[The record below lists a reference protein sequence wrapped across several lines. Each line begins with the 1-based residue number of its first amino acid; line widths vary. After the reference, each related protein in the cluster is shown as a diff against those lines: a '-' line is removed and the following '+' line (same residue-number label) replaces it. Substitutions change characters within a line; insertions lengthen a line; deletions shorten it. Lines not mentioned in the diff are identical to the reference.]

1 MRSQQIVTPL
11 VLPCS
16 RAWRTRLPWLFVV
29 VLGLIL
35 VRRLLPAATRDHRKH
50 ASVNRV
56 FRSRNAFCGG
66 VHFESAYIDE
76 HRAEFND
83 KGLNSPLS
91 FDIRR
96 SYYILGR
103 LLGFALIALLM
114 AVIATLPQLLLAPL
128 SAALQWG
135 ISLALEL
142 ALMAAL
148 SLFCIV
154 TFTQLMPA
162 ASFVFGFYLLARTLT
177 AIRLMSDTPLFGGGT
192 LTHQVATWLID
203 LLALVLPSLDR
214 YTQSIWLSDHA
225 AAWPALAAL
234 ALQTLLYIV
243 LLGAAAMFD
252 FYRRNL

>member
-1 MRSQQIVTPL
+1 MRSQQIVTIARFT
-11 VLPCS
+11 VLE
-16 RAWRTRLPWLFVV
+16 AWRTRLPWLFVV

-35 VRRLLPAATRDHRKH
+35 GAAYFLQQLAITESTRLQIAFAAAVTRFAAVFILSLHILTSIVR
-50 ASVNRV
+50 
-56 FRSRNAFCGG
+56 
-66 VHFESAYIDE
+66 
-76 HRAEFND
+76 EFND
-83 KGLNSPLS
+83 KGLELTLS

-103 LLGFALIALLM
+103 LLGFALIASLM

-135 ISLALEL
+135 ISLVLEL

-203 LLALVLPSLDR
+203 LLALVLPALDR

-225 AAWPALAAL
+225 AAWPVLAAL

-243 LLGAAAMFD
+243 LLVAAAMFD